1 MRVLMLTWEYPP
13 ASVGGL
19 GNHVCQLSKAMD
31 DSVFLDV
38 ITVAGEDLPL
48 EEDFKNVTVYRVPE
62 FPVNTP
68 DFSTWVMQVNMAL
81 LEKAIE
87 LGRTHNYDLVHAHD
101 WLVAYASRVL
111 KSTLDLPLVAT
122 IHATEAGRNQGL
134 HNSLQNF
141 INSVEWWLTYEAWR
155 VIVCSSHMRQEVKSQ
170 FQLPEDKIHVIPN
183 GINPS
188 EFQFKQKANKPDNKN
203 PLIFFVGR
211 LVREKGAQVLLEA
224 FPRILRHYPNA
235 RLVIAGKGPMRDQLI
250 SMAGQLGVKGNVDF
264 PGFVDDETRNKF
276 YHGAKVAV
284 FPSLYEPFGIVALEG
299 MAAGTAVV
307 ASDTGGLGEIITH
320 GVNGLKAYPGNPN
333 SLADNIIALLR
344 DENLAATITTNAKR
358 LIEEKYG
365 WESIAKNTLNVYQE
379 VLRSKNEIGFTPVE
393 PERAPLQQCLGS
405 YELRSSLMAQRVKS
419 RKGKSILCKE

>member
-19 GNHVCQLSKAMD
+19 GNHVYQLSKAMD
-31 DSVFLDV
+31 DDIVLDI

-48 EEDFKNVTVYRVPE
+48 KENFKNVTVYRVPE

-68 DFSTWVMQVNMAL
+68 DFATYVMQFNMAL
-81 LEKAIE
+81 LEKANE
-87 LGRTHNYDLVHAHD
+87 LGRAYSYDILHAHD

-111 KSTLDLPLVAT
+111 KSTLKLPLVAT

-134 HNSLQNF
+134 HNSLQHF

-155 VIVCSSHMRQEVKSQ
+155 VIVCSRHMYQEVKRQ
-170 FQLPEDKIHVIPN
+170 FQLPEDKLYIIPN
-183 GINPS
+183 GIDPS
-188 EFQFKQKANKPDNKN
+188 EFQLKQKANKPDNKT
-203 PLIFFVGR
+203 PVIFFVGR

-250 SMAGQLGVKGNVDF
+250 SMAGLLGVQENVDF
-264 PGFVDDETRNKF
+264 PGFVDDDTRNKF
-276 YHGAKVAV
+276 YHGAQVAV

-344 DENLAATITTNAKR
+344 DRKLAATITENAKR
-358 LIEEKYG
+358 LIKKEYD
-365 WESIAKNTLNVYQE
+365 WESIAKNTLNVYQQ
-379 VLRSKNEIGFTPVE
+379 VLRSKDQVGLIPIE

-419 RKGKSILCKE
+419 RKGKPILCKE